1 MSGVL
6 LGMLVRLA
14 TPAAAWIAC
23 QLWAP
28 DWMALGFAE
37 ALLVLY
43 LVGLAA
49 ETTLI
54 VQTIP
59 RYRPRGTGS
68 APAKPPARTV

>member
-1 MSGVL
+1 
-6 LGMLVRLA
+6 
-14 TPAAAWIAC
+14 
-23 QLWAP
+23 
-28 DWMALGFAE
+28 MALGFAE